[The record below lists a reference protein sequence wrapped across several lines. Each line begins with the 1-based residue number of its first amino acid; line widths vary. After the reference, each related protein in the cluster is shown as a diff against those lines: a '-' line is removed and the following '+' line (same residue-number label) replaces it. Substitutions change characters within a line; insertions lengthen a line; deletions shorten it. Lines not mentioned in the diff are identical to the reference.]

1 MRVKR
6 LISAALLASAVLMHL
21 TMTSVVLAG
30 PGGRSESGPSSGGRA
45 ESGPPGKEAARGPAI
60 GRVRGHPQ
68 KINDRWVRGQET
80 YYIEMRE
87 GTAEESG
94 RLLGSL
100 SLVDPERSTATVWI
114 EPAYFGWYKP
124 PAACLGGG
132 VYQSEMSITYTGR
145 SYLGNKLWAYTHTV
159 EWEWNGSQI
168 VGGRSNPTASV
179 YAVFWRCQNAR
190 FNQWSFGGKG
200 FSSWRRGWQGDF
212 RDVVAGYMIQQV
224 LPWIEFTVYRDG
236 SVSWAKGT

>member
-1 MRVKR
+1 MRKKQ
-6 LISAALLASAVLMHL
+6 LILSAGLVALILWQLLLAGAASANRGGGDEFAP
-21 TMTSVVLAG
+21 AG
-30 PGGRSESGPSSGGRA
+30 
-45 ESGPPGKEAARGPAI
+45 EAAAWGPTI
-60 GRVRGHPQ
+60 GKVRGHPQ
-68 KINDRWVRGQET
+68 KAEDRWVRGQET

-87 GTAEESG
+87 GPAGEPG
-94 RLLGSL
+94 RLLGVL
-100 SLVDPERSTATVWI
+100 TLADPERSTATVWL

-124 PAACLGGG
+124 PADYLGGG
-132 VYQSEMSITYTGR
+132 VYQSEMSITYTGK
-145 SYLGNKLWAYTHTV
+145 SYLGNSLWSYTHTV

-179 YAVFWRCQNAR
+179 YAVFWRCQKAR

-236 SVSWAKGT
+236 SVSWSKGT